1 MHGCA
6 PGSGGPRGERSGKF
20 KHGRYTRE
28 AKEVSAFFREMRRD
42 ADELTAVTMH
52 KAGLRPV
59 KAIRRRRHVRKA
71 LAEVKAAAAKVK
83 EETK

>member
-1 MHGCA
+1 
-6 PGSGGPRGERSGKF
+6 
-20 KHGRYTRE
+20 
-28 AKEVSAFFREMRRD
+28 VSAFFREMRRD

>member
-71 LAEVKAAAAKVK
+71 LAKVKAAAAKVK